1 VNKFTSEMMSLIKAV
16 RKDLDEYLLK
26 DSAARSKIHIYLTSA
41 GFHAL
46 FLYRISHL
54 LWNLRFFWPAELIH
68 YFNRVLFS
76 VDIHP
81 AAYFEAGVV
90 IDHGIG
96 VVIGSTATIGS
107 GTLIYHGVT
116 LGSRR
121 IVEGKRH
128 PDIGRN
134 VIIGAGAKI
143 LGPIIIGDNAQIG
156 ANSVVLEHVSEAQT
170 YVGIPAKA
178 SKTFQKEANL

>member
-1 VNKFTSEMMSLIKAV
+1 MLKFSNEITNLLKAV
-16 RKDLDEYLLK
+16 KKDLEEYLAK
-26 DSAARSKIHIYLTSA
+26 DPTARSKFHVYIIST

-46 FLYRISHL
+46 FLYRLSHM
-54 LWNLRFFWPAELIH
+54 LWNLGLFWLAEMVYYL
-68 YFNRVLFS
+68 NRVLFS

-81 AAYFEAGVV
+81 AALLESGIV

-96 VVIGSTATIGS
+96 VVIGSTATVGS

-116 LGSRR
+116 LGNRR
-121 IVEGKRH
+121 ITEGKRH

-143 LGPIIIGDNAQIG
+143 LGPIIVGDNAKIG
-156 ANSVVLEHVSEAQT
+156 ANSVVLEHVPENQT
-170 YVGIPAKA
+170 YAGIPAK
-178 SKTFQKEANL
+178 KMEKIHNEVNI

>member
-1 VNKFTSEMMSLIKAV
+1 MGNFTNEMMNLLKAV
-16 RKDLDEYLLK
+16 KKDFDEYLIK
-26 DSAARSKIHIYLTSA
+26 DPAARSKFHIYLTSA

-46 FLYRISHL
+46 FLYRLSHL
-54 LWNLRFFWPAELIH
+54 LWNFGFFWPAELIH
-68 YFNRVLFS
+68 YFNRVIFNI
-76 VDIHP
+76 DIHP
-81 AAYFEAGVV
+81 AAHIEAGVV

-96 VVIGSTATIGS
+96 VVIGSTATVGS

-143 LGPIIIGDNAQIG
+143 LGPIIVGDNAKIG
-156 ANSVVLEHVSEAQT
+156 ANSVVLEHVPENQT
-170 YVGIPAKA
+170 YVGIPAK
-178 SKTFQKEANL
+178 KTEKIHHEVNL